1 MTVVT
6 RASATDSDRPEIS
19 APTAVRVPT
28 LNTITEEPSQSD
40 SNNNT
45 NTNAYSQPASPTAAD
60 MNSSKRKSVSNQ
72 AYSEKRLSHALT
84 SLNNMMLLTEK
95 ISPRPND
102 ETTVAVESDMSS
114 VRSDQGKTDGDEVGE
129 SRLKGVPKGA
139 IRMIMPMKVSPRTTV
154 DSDNNAK
161 MNMNVNMSPVAPTT
175 TVPVATTASRTIDTA
190 TTQVEETKEEPK
202 VAPKKMFGG
211 IAMMGMGG
219 KKTEPNTS
227 ATTVPA
233 AVPVDGTIV
242 GRIASMRVAS
252 MRLDLPTN
260 TRAVINKGERSR
272 APTRKQSFMRDD

>member
-1 MTVVT
+1 
-6 RASATDSDRPEIS
+6 
-19 APTAVRVPT
+19 
-28 LNTITEEPSQSD
+28 
-40 SNNNT
+40 
-45 NTNAYSQPASPTAAD
+45 
-60 MNSSKRKSVSNQ
+60 
-72 AYSEKRLSHALT
+72 
-84 SLNNMMLLTEK
+84 MLLTEK

-219 KKTEPNTS
+219 KKTEPTLKYISN
-227 ATTVPA
+227 
-233 AVPVDGTIV
+233 
-242 GRIASMRVAS
+242 
-252 MRLDLPTN
+252 
-260 TRAVINKGERSR
+260 
-272 APTRKQSFMRDD
+272 